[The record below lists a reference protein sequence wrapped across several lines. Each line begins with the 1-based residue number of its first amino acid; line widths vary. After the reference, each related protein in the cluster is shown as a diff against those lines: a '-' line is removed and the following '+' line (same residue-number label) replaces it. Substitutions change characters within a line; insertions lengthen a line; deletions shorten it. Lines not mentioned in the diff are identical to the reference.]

1 MANSPTPLTPTKY
14 QYGYFLD
21 NIRFF
26 ITSYDTISLKILIYI
41 SASGWCIF
49 RIEVNV
55 RQTTIDIID
64 ASNSSHYT

>member
-26 ITSYDTISLKILIYI
+26 ITSYDTISLKLQIYI

-49 RIEVNV
+49 RVEVNV